1 MILLFILIKT
11 ISFELG
17 SYYTM
22 PHESSDPAGVKQGKQ
37 LVSRVISGKPVLSM
51 VMNPAKKG
59 N

>member
-1 MILLFILIKT
+1 MPLE
-11 ISFELG
+11 SF
-17 SYYTM
+17 
-22 PHESSDPAGVKQGKQ
+22 DPAGVTQGKQ